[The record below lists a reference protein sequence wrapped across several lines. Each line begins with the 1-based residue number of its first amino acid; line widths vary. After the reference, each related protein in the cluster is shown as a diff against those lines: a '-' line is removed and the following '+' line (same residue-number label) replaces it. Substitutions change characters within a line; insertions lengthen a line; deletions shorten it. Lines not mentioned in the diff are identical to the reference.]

1 MTIMITGGTGF
12 LGAHLARRLLAAG
25 ETVVLFDAQPDRQ
38 AIQDIA
44 ARVSVV
50 RGDVTLLPDLLHAL
64 AAHRVERVVHLA
76 YIVGPENEQ
85 SPSRALHI
93 NCVGTTNVFEAARLT
108 GLQRVVWASS
118 VAVYGPRSAY
128 GKVDLDEDDT
138 PQPTRVYG
146 ACKLLNEHLAEHY
159 FHAFQVEHLALRP
172 SVVYGPGRLRGSAQF
187 MQEWIEQAAVGGH
200 VTIPAGDEQDTWS
213 YVEDVAEA
221 FSLAVRATNLPE
233 RHIFNIG
240 GDFQARRTLGTY
252 LKTLLPDAQITI
264 TTEVAES
271 NYRSARHRNS
281 RIAEALEFQPQ
292 WSLERGVRATV
303 NWARQQ
309 AGLAPVT

>member
-1 MTIMITGGTGF
+1 MAIMITGGTGF
-12 LGAHLARRLLAAG
+12 IGAHLARRLLQVG

-38 AIQDIA
+38 AIHDIA
-44 ARVSVV
+44 ERVTIV
-50 RGDVTLLPDLLHAL
+50 RGDATVVQDLLHAIK
-64 AAHRVERVVHLA
+64 AHRVERVVHLA

-85 SPSRALHI
+85 NPTRALHI
-93 NCVGTTNVFEAARLT
+93 NCVGTNNVFEAARLE

-118 VAVYGPRSAY
+118 VAVYGPRAYY
-128 GKVDLDEDDT
+128 GKENLDEDDP

-146 ACKLLNEHLAEHY
+146 ACKLFNEHMAEHY

-221 FSLAVRATNLPE
+221 FSLAVRAANLPE

-240 GDFQARRTLGTY
+240 GDFRARRELGTY
-252 LKTLLPDAQITI
+252 LKTLVPEAHIEITN
-264 TTEVAES
+264 EVAES
-271 NYRSARHRNS
+271 GYRSACHINS
-281 RIAEALEFQPQ
+281 RIAEALEFRLQ
-292 WSLERGVRATV
+292 WPLERGVRTTV
-303 NWARQQ
+303 NWARQR
-309 AGLAPVT
+309 AGLTPLA

>member
-1 MTIMITGGTGF
+1 MAIMITGGTGF
-12 LGAHLARRLLAAG
+12 IGAHLARRLLQAG

-38 AIQDIA
+38 AIQDILD
-44 ARVSVV
+44 RVTVV
-50 RGDVTLLPDLLHAL
+50 RGDVTVLQDLLHAIK
-64 AAHRVERVVHLA
+64 AHRVERVVHLA
-76 YIVGPENEQ
+76 YIVGQENEQ
-85 SPSRALHI
+85 HPPRALHI
-93 NCVGTTNVFEAARLT
+93 NCVGTNNVFEAARLE

-128 GKVDLDEDDT
+128 GKADLDEDDP

-146 ACKLLNEHLAEHY
+146 ACKLFNEHMAEHY

-221 FSLAVRATNLPE
+221 FSLAVRAAHVPE

-240 GDFQARRTLGTY
+240 GDFQARRALGTY
-252 LKTLLPDAQITI
+252 LKTLVPDAQIDI
-264 TTEVAES
+264 TTEVSES
-271 NYRSARHRNS
+271 GYRSARHINS
-281 RIAEALEFQPQ
+281 RIAEALEFRPQ
-292 WSLERGVRATV
+292 WPLERGVRSTV
-303 NWARQQ
+303 NWARQR
-309 AGLAPVT
+309 AGLAPVA

>member
-1 MTIMITGGTGF
+1 M
-12 LGAHLARRLLAAG
+12 L
-25 ETVVLFDAQPDRQ
+25 Q
-38 AIQDIA
+38 
-44 ARVSVV
+44 
-50 RGDVTLLPDLLHAL
+50 DLLHTIK
-64 AAHRVERVVHLA
+64 AHQVERVVHLA

-85 SPSRALHI
+85 NPTRALHI
-93 NCVGTTNVFEAARLT
+93 NCVGTNNVFEAARLE

-118 VAVYGPRSAY
+118 VAVYGPRSYY
-128 GKVDLDEDDT
+128 GKADLDEDDP

-146 ACKLLNEHLAEHY
+146 ACKLFNEHMAEHY
-159 FHAFQVEHLALRP
+159 FHAFQVEHIALRP

-187 MQEWIEQAAVGGH
+187 MQEWIERAAVGEH

-221 FSLAVRATNLPE
+221 FNLAVRASNLPE

-240 GDFQARRTLGTY
+240 GDFRARRELGTY
-252 LKTLLPDAQITI
+252 LKTLVPNAHIEITD
-264 TTEVAES
+264 EVAES
-271 NYRSARHRNS
+271 GYRSARHINS

-303 NWARQQ
+303 NWARSRVGQEP
-309 AGLAPVT
+309 AA